1 MDQFPSGTPQI
12 GPRCDSHVAGLT
24 AFGDQWD
31 PRLDA
36 PIILVVEDDW
46 ILRQAIVDELS
57 AAGWE
62 TREAESGETAL
73 EILEGGEP
81 VDLLVTDISLGG
93 SVDGWQ
99 VANACRK
106 QDSDF
111 PVIYVSANI
120 ERDPRRVEGSVFLS
134 KPCVMSKLVEVCR
147 RLAAGR

>member
-12 GPRCDSHVAGLT
+12 GPRCDSRVADL
-24 AFGDQWD
+24 AVFGDGWD
-31 PRLDA
+31 TRLDA

-134 KPCVMSKLVEVCR
+134 KPCVMSTLLEVCR